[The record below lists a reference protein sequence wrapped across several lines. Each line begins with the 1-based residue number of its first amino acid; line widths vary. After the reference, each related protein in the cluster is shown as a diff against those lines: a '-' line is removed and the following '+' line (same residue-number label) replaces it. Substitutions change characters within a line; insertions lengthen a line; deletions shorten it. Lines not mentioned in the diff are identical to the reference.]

1 MPNGGLRE
9 NCFSMFLTFG
19 LKQDALG
26 NRKRVFLLRSV
37 FDVFAF
43 VQVVPSMG
51 DDVAGG
57 FCR

>member
-1 MPNGGLRE
+1 MPNSGLRD
-9 NCFSMFLTFG
+9 NVLIVLTFG